1 MRRTS
6 AGGRHGH
13 RAAALSLAGRLV
25 ALGTALLAATAIL
38 VGGFAAI
45 YPKLATPPTAPA
57 PAIIVL
63 GAGVEND
70 GTLDPQSLSRI
81 ETGVELYRAG
91 LAPRLHLT
99 GGNIDDGPPI
109 AEAMRLFALAHGVPE
124 AAISVETNSKSTLQN
139 ALFSAQ
145 MLDGIPAGAI
155 LVTSA
160 YHLPRAWAS
169 FRRAGAVDPVLVP
182 AHGPDTRPPRDRAA
196 SLARETLAWWFN
208 LARVG
213 LWHVATLAGVPE
225 SIRTDLLR

>member
-1 MRRTS
+1 
-6 AGGRHGH
+6 
-13 RAAALSLAGRLV
+13 
-25 ALGTALLAATAIL
+25 LGAALLAATAIL

-45 YPKLATPPTAPA
+45 YPKRAAPPPTAPA

-63 GAGVEND
+63 GAGVEDD
-70 GTLDPQSLSRI
+70 GALDPQSLSRI

-145 MLDGIPAGAI
+145 LLDGIPAGAI

-169 FRRAGAVDPVLVP
+169 FRWAGAVDQVLVP
-182 AHGPDTRPPRDRAA
+182 ARGPDARPLRARAA